1 MNFPIALLSPNAP
14 SIPNRSRKINSFDM
28 LMKQQ
33 QVRTAIAHKPET
45 NNKHKLFND
54 LADLCN
60 LQFPKDLFASGRELL
75 DCVVEELWAID
86 GN

>member
-1 MNFPIALLSPNAP
+1 MKNPEVENAP
-14 SIPNRSRKINSFDM
+14 SIPNISRRINAFDM

-33 QVRTAIAHKPET
+33 ARTATAHKPET

-54 LADLCN
+54 LVDLCN
-60 LQFPKDLFASGRELL
+60 LQFPKDLRASGRELL
-75 DCVVEELWAID
+75 DCVVEGLWTID